1 MMRKK
6 VAWIAAAFLLVSAPV
21 CFPGEPVRL
30 SAQETERVESIGT
43 DASET
48 QHTENAEATAG
59 ETEYAESAETDA
71 GKAQRTED
79 AETTAEE
86 TQRAEHIGANL
97 GETEDIGNTIEETT
111 GEVRVEST
119 GTSMK
124 KRYREDGS
132 EIIETESESEQK
144 QESESETV
152 KETQP
157 ETQSVT
163 EAKAVV
169 KIPADNDAGKTS
181 SLSGYL
187 KYLLAVLGVII
198 ALLILAIVFKGKGG
212 NKGKNEYKDKN
223 KEKNKDKNKDK
234 NVSDGY
240 GQTSIIMPKIS
251 VVQPSK
257 EGKIRSVVYLY
268 DSSHNAGQRLPACT
282 IEIPEKGKVIL
293 RCREGM
299 RGEAPEAGD
308 VLAMWYDQG
317 RYWIERC
324 RTENMLRFNGRE
336 MQKGEVRALYNGAV
350 LAFDGTIYQFTEE
363 QK

>member
-1 MMRKK
+1 MPCYS
-6 VAWIAAAFLLVSAPV
+6 F
-21 CFPGEPVRL
+21 
-30 SAQETERVESIGT
+30 
-43 DASET
+43 
-48 QHTENAEATAG
+48 
-59 ETEYAESAETDA
+59 
-71 GKAQRTED
+71 ED
-79 AETTAEE
+79 V
-86 TQRAEHIGANL
+86 
-97 GETEDIGNTIEETT
+97 D
-111 GEVRVEST
+111 
-119 GTSMK
+119 
-124 KRYREDGS
+124 
-132 EIIETESESEQK
+132 SEQK

-169 KIPADNDAGKTS
+169 EIPADNDAGKTS
-181 SLSGYL
+181 GLSGYM
-187 KYLLAVLGVII
+187 KYLLVVLGVII
-198 ALLILAIVFKGKGG
+198 ALLILAIVFKNKGG
-212 NKGKNEYKDKN
+212 NKDKRKDENKGKNEYKDKN

-234 NVSDGY
+234 NKNVSDGY

-251 VVQPSK
+251 VIQPSK

-293 RCREGM
+293 RCGEGM
-299 RGEAPEAGD
+299 HGEATGAGD

>member
-1 MMRKK
+1 MRKK
-6 VAWIAAAFLLVSAPV
+6 VALIATAFLLVSAPV
-21 CFPGEPVRL
+21 CFPGEPVRI
-30 SAQETERVESIGT
+30 SAQETERAESIET
-43 DASET
+43 DVSET
-48 QHTENAEATAG
+48 QRTENAEAAAG
-59 ETEYAESAETDA
+59 ETEYAEN
-71 GKAQRTED
+71 

-97 GETEDIGNTIEETT
+97 VETEDIGNTIEETT

-169 KIPADNDAGKTS
+169 EIPADNDAGKTS
-181 SLSGYL
+181 GLSGYM
-187 KYLLAVLGVII
+187 KYLLVVLGVII
-198 ALLILAIVFKGKGG
+198 ALLILAIVFKNKGG
-212 NKGKNEYKDKN
+212 NKDKRKDENKGKNEYKDKN

-234 NVSDGY
+234 NKNVSDGY

-251 VVQPSK
+251 VIQPSK

-282 IEIPEKGKVIL
+282 IEMPEKGKVIL
-293 RCREGM
+293 RCGEGM
-299 RGEAPEAGD
+299 HGEATGAGD

>member
-59 ETEYAESAETDA
+59 ETEYAEN
-71 GKAQRTED
+71 

-169 KIPADNDAGKTS
+169 EIPADNDAGKTS
-181 SLSGYL
+181 GLSGYL
-187 KYLLAVLGVII
+187 KYLLMVLGVII
-198 ALLILAIVFKGKGG
+198 ALLILAIVFKNKGG
-212 NKGKNEYKDKN
+212 NKDKRKDENKGKNEYKDKN

-293 RCREGM
+293 RCGEGM

>member
-1 MMRKK
+1 MRKK

-21 CFPGEPVRL
+21 CFPGEPVRI
-30 SAQETERVESIGT
+30 SAQETERAESIET

-48 QHTENAEATAG
+48 QRTENAEATAG
-59 ETEYAESAETDA
+59 ETEYAEN
-71 GKAQRTED
+71 

-169 KIPADNDAGKTS
+169 EIPADNDAGKTS
-181 SLSGYL
+181 GLSGYL

-198 ALLILAIVFKGKGG
+198 ALLILAIVFKNKGG
-212 NKGKNEYKDKN
+212 NKDKRKDENKGKN
-223 KEKNKDKNKDK
+223 K

-350 LAFDGTIYQFTEE
+350 LAFDGTIYRFTEE

>member
-21 CFPGEPVRL
+21 CFPGEPVRI
-30 SAQETERVESIGT
+30 SAQETERAESIET

-48 QHTENAEATAG
+48 QRTENAEATA
-59 ETEYAESAETDA
+59 
-71 GKAQRTED
+71 
-79 AETTAEE
+79 
-86 TQRAEHIGANL
+86 

-169 KIPADNDAGKTS
+169 EIPADNDAEKTS
-181 SLSGYL
+181 GLSGYL
-187 KYLLAVLGVII
+187 KYLLVVLGVII
-198 ALLILAIVFKGKGG
+198 ALLLLTIVFKNKGG
-212 NKGKNEYKDKN
+212 NKDKRKDENKGKN
-223 KEKNKDKNKDK
+223 K

>member
-6 VAWIAAAFLLVSAPV
+6 VALIATAFLLVSAPV
-21 CFPGEPVRL
+21 CFPGEPVRI
-30 SAQETERVESIGT
+30 SAQETERAESIET
-43 DASET
+43 DVSET
-48 QHTENAEATAG
+48 QRTENAEAAAG
-59 ETEYAESAETDA
+59 ETEYAEN
-71 GKAQRTED
+71 

-97 GETEDIGNTIEETT
+97 VETEDIGNTIEETT

-169 KIPADNDAGKTS
+169 EIPADNDAGKTS
-181 SLSGYL
+181 GLSGYM
-187 KYLLAVLGVII
+187 KYLLVVLGVII
-198 ALLILAIVFKGKGG
+198 ALLILAIVFKNKGG
-212 NKGKNEYKDKN
+212 NKDKRKDENKGKNEYKDKN
-223 KEKNKDKNKDK
+223 NEKNKDKNKDKNK

-251 VVQPSK
+251 VIQPSK

-293 RCREGM
+293 RCGEGM
-299 RGEAPEAGD
+299 HGEATGAGD

>member
-1 MMRKK
+1 MRKK
-6 VAWIAAAFLLVSAPV
+6 VALIATAFLLVSAPV
-21 CFPGEPVRL
+21 CFPGEPVRI
-30 SAQETERVESIGT
+30 SAQETERAESIET
-43 DASET
+43 DVSET
-48 QHTENAEATAG
+48 QRTENAEAAAG
-59 ETEYAESAETDA
+59 ETEYAEN
-71 GKAQRTED
+71 

-97 GETEDIGNTIEETT
+97 VETEDIGNTIEETT

-169 KIPADNDAGKTS
+169 EIPADNDAGKTS
-181 SLSGYL
+181 GLSGYM
-187 KYLLAVLGVII
+187 KYLLVVLGVII
-198 ALLILAIVFKGKGG
+198 ALLILAIVFKNKGG
-212 NKGKNEYKDKN
+212 NKDKRKDENKGKNEYKDKN

-234 NVSDGY
+234 NKNVSDGY

-251 VVQPSK
+251 VIQPSK

-293 RCREGM
+293 RCGEGM
-299 RGEAPEAGD
+299 HGEATGAGD

>member
-1 MMRKK
+1 MRKK

-59 ETEYAESAETDA
+59 ETEYAEN
-71 GKAQRTED
+71 

-169 KIPADNDAGKTS
+169 EIPADNDAEKTS
-181 SLSGYL
+181 GLSGYL
-187 KYLLAVLGVII
+187 KYLLVVLGVII
-198 ALLILAIVFKGKGG
+198 ALLLLTIVFKNKGRNKDKRKDE
-212 NKGKNEYKDKN
+212 NKGKN
-223 KEKNKDKNKDK
+223 K